1 MKIISWKINNRKRQ
15 IKIGNYRKKLMKNQN
30 KKPIMMI
37 IKIMKKM
44 KSKY

>member
-1 MKIISWKINNRKRQ
+1 MKIISWKINKRKRQ
-15 IKIGNYRKKLMKNQN
+15 IKMGNYRKKLMRNQN
-30 KKPIMMI
+30 KKLIKMI

>member
-1 MKIISWKINNRKRQ
+1 
-15 IKIGNYRKKLMKNQN
+15 MKNQN